1 MIDEFKK
8 NLEYSNFLHS
18 FAQQLKINKMKKLLL
33 ILILCF
39 SFFNGNSQVLA
50 TKTKMFFWGDPKTG
64 FEESLTP
71 KAKILLDSAFKIIP
85 CDTTNVIKL
94 NSDNFL
100 NYATRNYLS
109 KRYYESV
116 SVYQDNGEIFVRKYV
131 NNSYSKSSS
140 IKKVLLR
147 YSKDEDKLLIK

>member
-1 MIDEFKK
+1 
-8 NLEYSNFLHS
+8 
-18 FAQQLKINKMKKLLL
+18 MKKLLL
-33 ILILCF
+33 IFVLCF
-39 SFFNGNSQVLA
+39 SFSNGNSQVTA

-71 KAKILLDSAFKIIP
+71 KAKVLLDSVFKIIP

-100 NYATRNYLS
+100 HYTTRNYLS

-116 SVYQDNGEIFVRKYV
+116 SVYQDNGEIFVRKYI
-131 NNSYSKSSS
+131 NNSYNKSSD

-147 YSKDEDKLLIK
+147 YSKDDYNTIDKITLHVID